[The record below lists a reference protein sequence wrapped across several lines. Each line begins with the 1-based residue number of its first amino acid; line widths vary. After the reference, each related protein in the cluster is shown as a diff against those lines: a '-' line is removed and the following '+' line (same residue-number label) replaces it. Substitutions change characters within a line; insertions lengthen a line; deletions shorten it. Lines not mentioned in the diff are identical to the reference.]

1 MLNKMF
7 GKIILKNRSSG
18 LNKPQASYGALSI
31 TNDSPFLSVT
41 ECTHAFLWILTFL
54 PADDLLHITLLSKSY
69 YNAFHDPQIFSPLK
83 EFFSLTTNTDLDE
96 LSTLFTTERDRRQS
110 VDFIDKVFKHA
121 PFQSCFS
128 RYILCFDISRN
139 TRADY
144 EFTGNQF
151 IIQKCLLKSLHIAF
165 WCLSIVSSL
174 SFFVVAIDNNIEWEK
189 QYEYMTIFIFIMF
202 GTTFSALCFTA
213 TCTAY
218 TSCCKPLS
226 YYRSQQSK
234 LDTIRNNINNVK
246 ITNTLF
252 TNKERAGVNND
263 LTETSP
269 MEEGLLSNF
278 LDEAEPLE
286 EALEY
291 NTTIGREK
299 SP

>member
-1 MLNKMF
+1 M
-7 GKIILKNRSSG
+7 KNRSSG
-18 LNKPQASYGALSI
+18 LNKPQTSYGALSI
-31 TNDSPFLSVT
+31 TSESPFIKVT
-41 ECTHAFLWILTFL
+41 EYTHAYLWILTFL
-54 PADDLLHITLLSKSY
+54 PAEDLLHIKLLSKQY
-69 YNAFHDPQIFSPLK
+69 YRAFHDPEIYFPLK
-83 EFFSLTTNTDLDE
+83 EFFMLSTNTGLGE
-96 LSTLFTTERDRRQS
+96 LTALFTTERDRRQS
-110 VDFIDKVFKHA
+110 VDFIDKVFKHT

-151 IIQKCLLKSLHIAF
+151 IVQKRLLKSLRTAF
-165 WCLSIVSSL
+165 CCLFIVSSL
-174 SFFVVAIDNNIEWEK
+174 SFFAVALDNNIEWK
-189 QYEYMTIFIFIMF
+189 KKYEYMTILLFTMF
-202 GTTFSALCFTA
+202 GTTISALCFTA

-218 TSCCKPLS
+218 TSCCRPLS

-234 LDTIRNNINNVK
+234 LYAIRNNINNVK

-252 TNKERAGVNND
+252 ANKERAGVNND
-263 LTETSP
+263 SSETSD

-278 LDEAEPLE
+278 IDEAESLE